1 MKIQVAEI
9 LVPAVLR
16 LYTRLKPRGGQINVY
31 LVQLANDL
39 LKDYE
44 QEVIIMLYYYHST
57 TLIKLTRELMT
68 GLQTYVGGARR
79 SAVRY

>member
-1 MKIQVAEI
+1 MKIQVAEV

-16 LYTRLKPRGGQINVY
+16 LYTRLRPRGGQINTY

-44 QEVIIMLYYYHST
+44 QEVCEFSKII
-57 TLIKLTRELMT
+57 IFK
-68 GLQTYVGGARR
+68 AFF
-79 SAVRY
+79 

>member
-1 MKIQVAEI
+1 MKIQVAEV

-16 LYTRLKPRGGQINVY
+16 LYARLSPLGGQINTY

-44 QEVIIMLYYYHST
+44 QEVW
-57 TLIKLTRELMT
+57 
-68 GLQTYVGGARR
+68 
-79 SAVRY
+79 

>member
-1 MKIQVAEI
+1 MKIQVAEV

-16 LYTRLKPRGGQINVY
+16 LYTRLRPRGGQINTY

-44 QEVIIMLYYYHST
+44 QEV
-57 TLIKLTRELMT
+57 
-68 GLQTYVGGARR
+68 
-79 SAVRY
+79 